1 MCLQLI
7 DEINVSFKNRHFP
20 WLLFRF
26 SYFLQS
32 KKRGLLSQ
40 KCAKYICPFILSWS
54 NAHSKFIY
62 HIFYIWNFYISPKMI
77 WNLDIFSLFIECYI
91 AVNLYHKT
99 TGGTNHKL
107 RSGRLHIKESG
118 SDFNEFEIPSF
129 LPSEWGNFKII
140 QILVTL
146 FSLSYYS

>member
-1 MCLQLI
+1 MKLMLASKTDISHDCCSVLVI
-7 DEINVSFKNRHFP
+7 FFT
-20 WLLFRF
+20 
-26 SYFLQS
+26 
-32 KKRGLLSQ
+32 KKREGFLSQ

-77 WNLDIFSLFIECYI
+77 WNLDMFSLFIECYI

-107 RSGRLHIKESG
+107 RSGRLHQKNLGQISM
-118 SDFNEFEIPSF
+118 SLNF
-129 LPSEWGNFKII
+129 LTSEWGNFKII
-140 QILVTL
+140 EIVMT
-146 FSLSYYS
+146 FFTLSYYS